1 MLYIYVMYIHENGW
15 SYQIISA
22 VTNIEVT
29 MFVDFS
35 NPQGFAYIGDT
46 NGSV

>member
-1 MLYIYVMYIHENGW
+1 MYKHGNGW

-29 MFVDFS
+29 MFFKNIFDS
-35 NPQGFAYIGDT
+35 LPLGFAYMEDT
-46 NGSV
+46 NGSVW